1 MKYFFFQGKFLE
13 VSFDFKGDPTGAH
26 ITNCKYPKKVF
37 FINHLLICHL
47 IFTDLLEKSR
57 IIHHPTK
64 ERTFHIFYQLLAGA
78 DIQLLSKLLILN
90 MYLIPIYYYKI
101 ALLMSKKRQLYLS
114 FGDTVSR
121 WSPIEGVRPRSY

>member
-1 MKYFFFQGKFLE
+1 MLIYFQGKFLE

-26 ITNCKYPKKVF
+26 ITNCKYSKQNQIPGF
-37 FINHLLICHL
+37 FSLFDSLICDF

-78 DIQLLSKLLILN
+78 DIQLLSKL
-90 MYLIPIYYYKI
+90 
-101 ALLMSKKRQLYLS
+101 
-114 FGDTVSR
+114 
-121 WSPIEGVRPRSY
+121 